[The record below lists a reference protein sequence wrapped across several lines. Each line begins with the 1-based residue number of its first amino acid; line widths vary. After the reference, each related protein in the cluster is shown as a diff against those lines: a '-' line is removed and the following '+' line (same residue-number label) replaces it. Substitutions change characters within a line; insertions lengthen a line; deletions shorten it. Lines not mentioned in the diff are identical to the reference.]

1 MHIKIY
7 GAGSIGNHLAH
18 AASSLNWMVDVYDVD
33 KEALG
38 RMKND
43 IFPNRYGQW
52 NDNIRLFTSA
62 ELQKIYYDYIFIG
75 TPPDVHMKLLLEAI
89 NENPKAILVEKPLC
103 VPSNIEIE
111 TLSKIENTN
120 IPIFVGYDHV
130 VSKASETIT
139 KLLLNN
145 EIGNILTIDVEF
157 RENWKGIFRAHPW
170 LSGPSDTYLGFW
182 ERGGGASG
190 EHSHALNLWQYF
202 ARISKIGK
210 IEKIQGMLDYVNDSQ
225 TKYDRLCLINLKTD

>member
-75 TPPDVHMKLLLEAI
+75 TPPDVHMKLLLE
-89 NENPKAILVEKPLC
+89 
-103 VPSNIEIE
+103 
-111 TLSKIENTN
+111 
-120 IPIFVGYDHV
+120 F
-130 VSKASETIT
+130 
-139 KLLLNN
+139 LLDM
-145 EIGNILTIDVEF
+145 I
-157 RENWKGIFRAHPW
+157 
-170 LSGPSDTYLGFW
+170 
-182 ERGGGASG
+182 
-190 EHSHALNLWQYF
+190 
-202 ARISKIGK
+202 
-210 IEKIQGMLDYVNDSQ
+210 M
-225 TKYDRLCLINLKTD
+225 